1 VVNSKEV
8 GMAGRRIARALSI
21 AGAAIALGSLPIAA
35 QTVTFSTTGAFSGAC
50 TGVSCAFGGFTL
62 SFTPVG
68 SNSFLNGSLVDL
80 GSFTT
85 QCVTCTPGSL
95 QSIPAGVTFTLT
107 INQSSPSAGTG
118 AFAGTVSGSL
128 AFNPSFSSLIW
139 TPSPS
144 SLTLGL
150 AGLTGTYAIVLD
162 NTGNF
167 NIEAPTTGLNPNQT
181 VVKALITTG
190 TVPEPS
196 TIALMATG
204 MVGLIPVIRRR
215 RS

>member
-1 VVNSKEV
+1 
-8 GMAGRRIARALSI
+8 MASRRIARAVFI
-21 AGAAIALGSLPIAA
+21 AGTALALGSLPIAA

-50 TGVSCAFGGFTL
+50 TGATCAFGGFTL

-68 SNSFLNGSLVDL
+68 SNTFTNGSLVDL
-80 GSFTT
+80 GSFNT

-95 QSIPAGVTFTLT
+95 QSFPAGVTFTLT
-107 INQSSPSAGTG
+107 INQTSPSAGSG
-118 AFAGTVSGSL
+118 AFAGAVSGSL

-139 TPSPS
+139 TPLPT

-162 NTGNF
+162 NTGSF
-167 NIEAPTTGLNPNQT
+167 NIAPPTTDANPNPT

-204 MVGLIPVIRRR
+204 MLGLIPVIRRR
-215 RS
+215 RA

>member
-1 VVNSKEV
+1 
-8 GMAGRRIARALSI
+8 
-21 AGAAIALGSLPIAA
+21 
-35 QTVTFSTTGAFSGAC
+35 
-50 TGVSCAFGGFTL
+50 
-62 SFTPVG
+62 
-68 SNSFLNGSLVDL
+68 
-80 GSFTT
+80 
-85 QCVTCTPGSL
+85 VTCTPGSL

-107 INQSSPSAGTG
+107 INQTSPSAGTG